1 MRILLV
7 EDSLKLSTWLSK
19 SLKGRG
25 YAVDTVHDGGTA
37 DQMLCSSDYD
47 AAILDLGLPTLD
59 GLTVL
64 KRLRSR
70 GSAIPVLILSARG
83 DLGDRVA
90 GLNLGAD
97 DYLTKPFDLSEL
109 DARLNALIR
118 RANGTASPL
127 VRLGR
132 LEYDSSDRVFRLADQ
147 ALHLR
152 PKEHAVL
159 EALLLRAGRAISKL
173 QLYEKIFSIDAE
185 TGIEVVEVYVHR
197 LRKRLQ
203 DSGLT
208 IVTLR
213 GLGYV
218 LEAH

>member
-7 EDSLKLSTWLSK
+7 EDSVKLSTWLAK
-19 SLKGRG
+19 SLHGLG
-25 YAVDTVHDGGTA
+25 HAVDAVHDGAAA
-37 DQMLCSSDYD
+37 DQMLGSPDYD

-70 GSAIPVLILSARG
+70 GSTIPVLILSARG
-83 DLGDRVA
+83 GLGDRVA

-97 DYLTKPFDLSEL
+97 DYLPKPFELAEL

-118 RANGTASPL
+118 RANGTPAPL
-127 VRLGR
+127 IRLGR
-132 LEYDSSDRVFRLADQ
+132 LAYDSSDRVFRLADKM
-147 ALHLR
+147 LPLR
-152 PKEHAVL
+152 PKEHAIL
-159 EALLLRAGRAISKL
+159 EALLLRAGKAISKS
-173 QLYEKIFSIDAE
+173 QLYEKVFSIDAS
-185 TGIEVVEVYVHR
+185 TGIDVVEVYVHR

>member
-7 EDSLKLSTWLSK
+7 EDSVKLSTWLSK

-37 DQMLCSSDYD
+37 DQMLCSPDYD

-97 DYLTKPFDLSEL
+97 DYLPKPFDLSEL

-118 RANGTASPL
+118 RAHGTASPL
-127 VRLGR
+127 IRLGL

-147 ALHLR
+147 AMHLR
-152 PKEHAVL
+152 PKEHAIL

-173 QLYEKIFSIDAE
+173 QLYEKVFSIDAD